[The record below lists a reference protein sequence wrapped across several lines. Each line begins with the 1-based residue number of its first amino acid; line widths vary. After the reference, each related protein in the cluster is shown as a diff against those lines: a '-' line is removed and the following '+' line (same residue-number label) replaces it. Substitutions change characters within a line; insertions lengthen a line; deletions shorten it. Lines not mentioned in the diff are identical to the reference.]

1 MLLLLINGVLLGLG
15 AAAPIG
21 PVNVEIARRT
31 LRFGG
36 LAGFLLG
43 CGAVTIDVAYA
54 IVTSFTFVPVQRYP
68 RATNALSVAA
78 AIFLAYLAYRC
89 LRSGLGGHGTDGGE
103 NGDGGSGENGG
114 MNTTLTP
121 APLGLPPPS
130 PSPPQRPRRAGHYA
144 TGLLLTAL
152 NPMTLGFWFVAVPGA
167 VAGLTTRPRIDLPI
181 VCAGV
186 FTGAFAWVC
195 AFTALIARLHKFGGQ
210 RWLAWIDIGGGLM
223 LLAFAVRAIWRVA
236 ASTL

>member
-1 MLLLLINGVLLGLG
+1 LLLLLINGVLLGLG

-31 LRFGG
+31 LRFGQI
-36 LAGFLLG
+36 AGFLLG

-54 IVTSFTFVPVQRYP
+54 IVTSFTFLPVQHYP
-68 RATNALSVAA
+68 RAMNALSVAA

-89 LRSGLGGHGTDGGE
+89 LRSGLSGHGTDGGGNA
-103 NGDGGSGENGG
+103 NGGDGG
-114 MNTTLTP
+114 MNTPMTP
-121 APLGLPPPS
+121 APLGSPASPSSPPP
-130 PSPPQRPRRAGHYA
+130 PQPPRRSGHYA

-195 AFTALIARLHKFGGQ
+195 AFTALIGRLHKFGGE

-223 LLAFAVRAIWRVA
+223 LLAFALRAIWRVA

>member
-1 MLLLLINGVLLGLG
+1 MLLLLINGILLGLG

-31 LRFGG
+31 LRFGAR
-36 LAGFLLG
+36 AGFLLG

-68 RATNALSVAA
+68 RGVNTLSIAA

-89 LRSGLGGHGTDGGE
+89 LRSGLGGHGTDGGGDSGAGE
-103 NGDGGSGENGG
+103 NNSHAPAANGG
-114 MNTTLTP
+114 MNTTSTP
-121 APLGLPPPS
+121 AP
-130 PSPPQRPRRAGHYA
+130 PQPLRRRRAEHYA

-167 VAGLTTRPRIDLPI
+167 VAGLTTHPRTDLPI

-186 FTGAFAWVC
+186 FFGAFAWVC

-210 RWLAWIDIGGGLM
+210 RWLGWIDIAGGLM

>member
-1 MLLLLINGVLLGLG
+1 LLLLLINGVLLGLG

-31 LRFGG
+31 LRFGRG
-36 LAGFLLG
+36 AGFLLG

-54 IVTSFTFVPVQRYP
+54 IATSFTFVPVQRYP
-68 RATNALSVAA
+68 RAMNALSAAA

-89 LRSGLGGHGTDGGE
+89 LRSGLSGHGTDGGGG
-103 NGDGGSGENGG
+103 NGDDGATGALA
-114 MNTTLTP
+114 MP
-121 APLGLPPPS
+121 AAAPPVMTS
-130 PSPPQRPRRAGHYA
+130 APPRRPRRSEHYA

-186 FTGAFAWVC
+186 FLGAFAWVC
-195 AFTALIARLHKFGGQ
+195 AFTALVGRLHKFGGQ
-210 RWLAWIDIGGGLM
+210 RWLGWIDIGGGLM
-223 LLAFAVRAIWRVA
+223 LLAFALRAIWRFA

>member
-21 PVNVEIARRT
+21 PINVEIARRT
-31 LRFGG
+31 LRFGRG
-36 LAGFLLG
+36 AGFLLG
-43 CGAVTIDVAYA
+43 CGAVTVDVCYA
-54 IVTSFTFVPVQRYP
+54 VITSFTFLPIQNHPHLVKG
-68 RATNALSVAA
+68 LSIAA
-78 AIFLAYLAYRC
+78 AAFLLYLAYRC
-89 LRSGLGGHGTDGGE
+89 LQSGLAGHGTAAEDIA
-103 NGDGGSGENGG
+103 
-114 MNTTLTP
+114 P
-121 APLGLPPPS
+121 APARRPPG
-130 PSPPQRPRRAGHYA
+130 AAHYA

-167 VAGLTTRPRIDLPI
+167 VAGLTARPRIDLPV

-186 FTGAFAWVC
+186 FLGAFAWVC
-195 AFTALIARLHKFGGQ
+195 AFTALVGHLKRFGGQ
-210 RWLAWIDIGGGLM
+210 RWLGWIDIGGGLM